1 MIMGAYQYQALTK
14 SGSTHKGVIEADSE
28 RHARQLLRDQGLV
41 PVQIQTQAKQKQT
54 RHSVKISAQDLS
66 LFTRQL
72 ATLLA
77 AGIPVEESLRGVSEQ
92 TEKDKVRSLI
102 IGVRSKVLEG
112 YGLAQSMNEFPQAFP
127 ELYRATVAAGEQTG
141 RLDIVLEKL
150 ADYTENQ
157 QGTRQKVQQALIY
170 PTLMIIVSA
179 AIISFLLAFVVPKI
193 IEVFTSSGQSL
204 PAMTKVLI
212 HMSDFIK
219 DYGLFLLGAMVLAF
233 IGFKRSL
240 RNPKIRML
248 WHRLLLKLPISSY
261 LVRSVNVARYIH
273 TFGIL
278 FAAGVSVL
286 ETMRVSA
293 SLVTNLVMR
302 NAFDAATT
310 RVREGTAIHQAL
322 KDTHFLSPMAT
333 HLIASGEKSGQIA
346 TMMERAAQHLD
357 NEVQRL
363 IDTALTLLEPLVILL
378 MGAVVLFIVLATL
391 LPIFSMEQLVA

>member
-1 MIMGAYQYQALTK
+1 MGAYHYQALSKT
-14 SGSTHKGVIEADSE
+14 GNTTKGVIEADSE
-28 RHARQLLRDQGLV
+28 RHARQLLRERGMI
-41 PVQIQTQAKQKQT
+41 PTQIRTLAKQQLT
-54 RHSVKISAQDLS
+54 RRKDKLSSQDLA

-92 TEKDKVRSLI
+92 TEKDKVRELI
-102 IGVRSKVLEG
+102 IGVRAKVVEG
-112 YGLAQSMNEFPQAFP
+112 YALAQAMGEFPNAFP
-127 ELYRATVAAGEQTG
+127 ELYRATVGAGEQTG
-141 RLDIVLEKL
+141 RLDLVLEKL

-157 QGTRQKVQQALIY
+157 QETRQKIQQALIY
-170 PTLMIIVSA
+170 PSLMILVST

-204 PAMTKVLI
+204 PGMTQVLI
-212 HMSDFIK
+212 TISNFLK
-219 DYGLFLLGAMVLAF
+219 SYGLIV
-233 IGFKRSL
+233 
-240 RNPKIRML
+240 
-248 WHRLLLKLPISSY
+248 LLLFVLFLIVFKKSLANTNIRTGWHKLLLRLPVTSY

-286 ETMRVSA
+286 ETMRVSS

-302 NAFDAATT
+302 NAFDQATI
-310 RVREGTAIHQAL
+310 RVREGTAISQAL
-322 KDTHFLSPMAT
+322 KETGFLNPMAI

-346 TMMERAAQHLD
+346 TMMERAASHLD
-357 NEVQRL
+357 NEVKRL

-391 LPIFSMEQLVA
+391 LPIFSMEQLVT